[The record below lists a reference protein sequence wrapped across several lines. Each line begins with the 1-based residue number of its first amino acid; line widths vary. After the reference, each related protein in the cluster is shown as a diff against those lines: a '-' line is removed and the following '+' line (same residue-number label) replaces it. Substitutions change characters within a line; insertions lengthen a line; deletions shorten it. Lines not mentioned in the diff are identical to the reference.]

1 VSWWSSPFG
10 DRMVAAMDRPAPLL
24 VQTTISLEI
33 EESAQESP
41 LSSLL
46 CSRQPPHHSKVMSVP
61 SASNARSAKNG
72 GSSSRGYDTLLSIV
86 DKALTS
92 SREKIAR
99 DAPHIIK
106 ESYGD
111 LTSLFT
117 SSDDSDGISRLVDL
131 LLGKLD
137 SVHDRFGS
145 EKSPSTSLTQL
156 EELLQQQNILEVLQK
171 VESAIDE
178 VENAERKFNEADAA
192 DKNSAKE
199 AIKLAKTSRMSPSGK
214 KRRVLPA
221 ESIGYQAYR
230 LKLEY
235 QQSLA
240 QELKEVEEENEK
252 LESELQSG
260 WTMWEKNVEGVRSA
274 LSVMDTL
281 GEGNDDDELAQ
292 D

>member
-1 VSWWSSPFG
+1 MPVSS
-10 DRMVAAMDRPAPLL
+10 
-24 VQTTISLEI
+24 
-33 EESAQESP
+33 
-41 LSSLL
+41 
-46 CSRQPPHHSKVMSVP
+46 
-61 SASNARSAKNG
+61 SNARVVKNG
-72 GSSSRGYDTLLSIV
+72 GSNRYDILLSIV

-92 SREKIAR
+92 SREKIAS
-99 DAPHIIK
+99 DAPKIVK

-117 SSDDSDGISRLVDL
+117 SSDDSDGVSRLVDL

-145 EKSPSTSLTQL
+145 EKSHATSLTQL
-156 EELLQQQNILEVLQK
+156 EELLQQQSIFEVLQK
-171 VESAIDE
+171 IESAIDE
-178 VENAERKFNEADAA
+178 VENYERQFNEAEAA

-240 QELKEVEEENEK
+240 RELQEVEADNMNLEK
-252 LESELQSG
+252 ELQSG
-260 WTMWEKNVEGVRSA
+260 WKMWEKNVEEVKSA
-274 LSVMDTL
+274 LNVMDTL
-281 GEGNDDDELAQ
+281 GERDDTGEHAQ
-292 D
+292 DKV

>member
-1 VSWWSSPFG
+1 
-10 DRMVAAMDRPAPLL
+10 M
-24 VQTTISLEI
+24 
-33 EESAQESP
+33 SA
-41 LSSLL
+41 
-46 CSRQPPHHSKVMSVP
+46 P
-61 SASNARSAKNG
+61 SANAQRGARG
-72 GSSSRGYDTLLSIV
+72 GGSRGYETLLSIV

-92 SREKIAR
+92 SREKVAR
-99 DAPHIIK
+99 DASHIIK

-117 SSDDSDGISRLVDL
+117 SSDDSDGVSRLVDL

-145 EKSPSTSLTQL
+145 ERSTSTSLTQL
-156 EELLQQQNILEVLQK
+156 EELLQQQNITEVLQK
-171 VESAIDE
+171 IEAAVDE
-178 VENAERKFNEADAA
+178 VENAERQFIEVDMA

-235 QQSLA
+235 QQSLER
-240 QELKEVEEENEK
+240 ELKEVGAENEK
-252 LESELQSG
+252 LENELQSG
-260 WTMWEKNVEGVRSA
+260 WTMWEKNLEGVKSA
-274 LSVMDTL
+274 LNVMDTL
-281 GEGNDDDELAQ
+281 VGGGDDGEIAADSV
-292 D
+292 

>member
-1 VSWWSSPFG
+1 
-10 DRMVAAMDRPAPLL
+10 
-24 VQTTISLEI
+24 
-33 EESAQESP
+33 
-41 LSSLL
+41 
-46 CSRQPPHHSKVMSVP
+46 MSVP
-61 SASNARSAKNG
+61 SANARNAKNG
-72 GSSSRGYDTLLSIV
+72 SRGYDTLLSIV

-145 EKSPSTSLTQL
+145 ERSPSTSLTQL

-171 VESAIDE
+171 VESAVDE

-192 DKNSAKE
+192 DKHLAKE

-240 QELKEVEEENEK
+240 RELKEVEEENEK

-260 WTMWEKNVEGVRSA
+260 WTMWGENAEGVRSA
-274 LSVMDTL
+274 LNVMETL
-281 GEGNDDDELAQ
+281 GGSE
-292 D
+292 